1 MNLSDILIIAS
12 IITGLTS
19 VPYVASS
26 LTSDYGPTGDIIL
39 DMGSGIAVDI
49 SETDDDVIVKADL
62 PGIEKKNVSLRIVDG
77 ALIIE
82 AEQSEELKEEEENFF
97 RQERSYG
104 KFYREVPLP
113 VEVEEDN
120 ATAEMKDG
128 VLTVKLPK
136 KEKSKKKGK
145 EIKIN

>member
-1 MNLSDILIIAS
+1 MRKKTNPFRFFWEDDPWMRWDKTMRDFGREIFS
-12 IITGLTS
+12 
-19 VPYVASS
+19 
-26 LTSDYGPTGDIIL
+26 
-39 DMGSGIAVDI
+39 MGSGIAVDI

-62 PGIEKKNVSLRIVDG
+62 PGIEKKNVSLRIVDS

-82 AEQSEELKEEEENFF
+82 AEQSEELREEEENFF

>member
-1 MNLSDILIIAS
+1 MRKKTNPFRFFWEDDPWGRWDRTMRDFGREIFN
-12 IITGLTS
+12 
-19 VPYVASS
+19 
-26 LTSDYGPTGDIIL
+26 
-39 DMGSGIAVDI
+39 MGSGIAVDI

-62 PGIEKKNVSLRIVDG
+62 PGIEKKNVSLRIVDS

-82 AEQSEELKEEEENFF
+82 AEQSEELREEEENFF

-120 ATAEMKDG
+120 ASAEMKDG